1 MKTLIMKNDTG
12 KNPNTSRLI
21 GIMLRLILMPIIEGI
36 LHKET
41 FDVLFGYYPTF
52 VIEGQN

>member
-1 MKTLIMKNDTG
+1 MKTLIMKNDKG

-21 GIMLRLILMPIIEGI
+21 ENMFRLILMPIIEGI
-36 LHKET
+36 LNKEA
-41 FDVLFGYYPTF
+41 FDVLFGYCPTF